1 MNKFKKS
8 SLLITI
14 ISTLAFL
21 FLSNLGLNKYYYS
34 KFTSSK
40 WVRYENKRVLM
51 VDNLLKDNKL
61 EEKNKEDILTLLGK
75 PTKSEKT
82 SNTIIYYL
90 GSERSLISVDS
101 ESLFIYFDKKE
112 KCIKSEIIID

>member
-1 MNKFKKS
+1 MHKFKKS
-8 SLLITI
+8 SLVIII
-14 ISTLAFL
+14 ISISAIL

-34 KFTSSK
+34 KFTPSK
-40 WVRYENKRVLM
+40 WVRYEKKRILM
-51 VDNLLKDNKL
+51 VDNLLKNNKL
-61 EEKNKEDILTLLGK
+61 KEKNKEDILTLLGK

-82 SNTIIYYL
+82 SNSIMYYL

-101 ESLFIYFDKKE
+101 ESLFIYFDEKE